1 MATLDELITM
11 NNSLFDLL
19 IAAKGT
25 RAHPHIAKAWQLIYQ
40 DLSKAERAEKKTQK
54 KTAPDPLAGT
64 VTQFTIYEQMAEQ
77 TKVETPDIE
86 PVPEEVTKGT
96 TPRRGLKPV

>member
-1 MATLDELITM
+1 MPTLDELITM

-40 DLSKAERAEKKTQK
+40 DFAKAERAAKKAEKKTPI
-54 KTAPDPLAGT
+54 TSIEVSETVVPLNFNDQT
-64 VTQFTIYEQMAEQ
+64 V
-77 TKVETPDIE
+77 KVETPDIA
-86 PVPEEVTKGT
+86 PVPAEVTKDT
-96 TPRRGLKPV
+96 TPRRGSKTV

>member
-19 IAAKGT
+19 VAAKGT

-40 DLSKAERAEKKTQK
+40 DLAKAERAAKKAEK

-64 VTQFTIYEQMAEQ
+64 VKPFTIYEQMAEQ
-77 TKVETPDIE
+77 TKVETPDIA
-86 PVPEEVTKGT
+86 PVPEQVTKDT
-96 TPRRGLKPV
+96 TPRRGSKPV